1 MKPLLLRS
9 LAALVWLGVFSSSQT
24 YAAAKPHHPGKPNFA
39 GSWILERKGS
49 TSLQP
54 LMQEIG
60 APFHER
66 KLADVISLKAN
77 IHQTEHVM
85 TVATRGPGFSLDE
98 TLYLNGRTEPS
109 NLNLLGATSNRTTTA
124 WSKDNKELVTTHY
137 IRTKQGKEGQ
147 LIVTRYLT
155 NEGKTLVVAF
165 TLRLHGANT
174 TSARQTWQR
183 RA

>member
-9 LAALVWLGVFSSSQT
+9 LAALMCLGVLSSPQT
-24 YAAAKPHHPGKPNFA
+24 YAAAKPHHPNKPNFA
-39 GSWILERKGS
+39 GNWILERKGS

-66 KLADVISLKAN
+66 KLADVVDLKAN

-85 TVATRGPGFSLDE
+85 TVATRGLGVSIDE

-147 LIVTRYLT
+147 LIVTRHLI

-165 TLRLHGANT
+165 TLRLHGAKT
-174 TSARQTWQR
+174 TSARQIWQR

>member
-1 MKPLLLRS
+1 
-9 LAALVWLGVFSSSQT
+9 
-24 YAAAKPHHPGKPNFA
+24 
-39 GSWILERKGS
+39 
-49 TSLQP
+49 
-54 LMQEIG
+54 
-60 APFHER
+60 
-66 KLADVISLKAN
+66 
-77 IHQTEHVM
+77 M

-124 WSKDNKELVTTHY
+124 WSKGNKELVTTHY